1 MKIHVFLFLSIV
13 SIFDELT
20 RVRFGHVQKILNRKE
35 AEKRVVFFFLRTS
48 LDVGKSGEDRFFS
61 YLLFSCLQLKIITM
75 PKWHILG

>member
-1 MKIHVFLFLSIV
+1 MKIRVFLFLSIV
-13 SIFDELT
+13 SILDELT

-35 AEKRVVFFFLRTS
+35 AEKRLFFLRTS

-61 YLLFSCLQLKIITM
+61 YLLFNCLQLKIITM